1 MTRRCIPTASQRKS
15 LTSFAPMSPTLLIA
29 DDELLLARVLES
41 ELKTLWPEATIVA
54 VVHDGVAALEAARAH
69 QPDVAFLDIRMPG
82 MSGMDVARELIEF
95 DQPPLVVFVT
105 AYDQFALEAF
115 ERAAVDYVLKP
126 VQHERLE
133 ATVGRL
139 KARIAVRAAEVA
151 NFGDEDSDES
161 SAEDSDDGSATPGI
175 GAMVDTDRLA
185 QLLQRLESLERP
197 VAARGG
203 QYLRFIKALVGQ
215 EIRIIPVDEV
225 IYLEA
230 TDKYVNVVA
239 TSGEALIRTSL
250 RELAQQ
256 LDPDRFWQIHRGTV
270 VNIDCVASA
279 ANQSLGRMSLKLRNR
294 PESLPVARQ
303 YAHLF
308 KQM

>member
-1 MTRRCIPTASQRKS
+1 
-15 LTSFAPMSPTLLIA
+15 MSPTLLIA

-41 ELKTLWPEATIVA
+41 ELKALWPEATIAA
-54 VVHDGVAALEAARAH
+54 VVHDGMAALEAARVH

-95 DQPPLVVFVT
+95 DRPPLVVFVT

-133 ATVGRL
+133 ATVARL
-139 KARIAVRAAEVA
+139 KARMEVKA
-151 NFGDEDSDES
+151 GED
-161 SAEDSDDGSATPGI
+161 DDDVQADI
-175 GAMVDTDRLA
+175 GTMVDTDRLA

-197 VAARGG
+197 AAAQG

-215 EIRIIPVDEV
+215 EVRIIPVDEV
-225 IYLEA
+225 VYLEA

-239 TSGEALIRTSL
+239 TSGAALIRTSL
-250 RELAQQ
+250 RELIQQ

-279 ANQSLGRMSLKLRNR
+279 VNQSLGRLSLKLRDR

>member
-1 MTRRCIPTASQRKS
+1 
-15 LTSFAPMSPTLLIA
+15 MSPTLLIA
-29 DDELLLARVLES
+29 DDELLLARVLEA
-41 ELKTLWPEATIVA
+41 ELKTLWPEATIA
-54 VVHDGVAALEAARAH
+54 SVVHDGVAALDAARAH

-95 DQPPLVVFVT
+95 DRPPLVVFVT

-126 VQHERLE
+126 VQHDRLE
-133 ATVGRL
+133 ATVARL
-139 KARIAVRAAEVA
+139 KARLGAKAAEA
-151 NFGDEDSDES
+151 GEALDGSDADMGDD
-161 SAEDSDDGSATPGI
+161 AGDDGAPLSDI
-175 GAMVDTDRLA
+175 GTMVDTDRLA
-185 QLLQRLESLERP
+185 QLLQRLESLEQP
-197 VAARGG
+197 SAAPRGH
-203 QYLRFIKALVGQ
+203 YLRFIKALVGQ
-215 EIRIIPVDEV
+215 EVRIIPVDEV
-225 IYLEA
+225 VYLEA

-250 RELAQQ
+250 RELTQQ

-279 ANQSLGRMSLKLRNR
+279 VNQSLGRLSLKLRDR
-294 PESLPVARQ
+294 SESLPVARQ

>member
-1 MTRRCIPTASQRKS
+1 
-15 LTSFAPMSPTLLIA
+15 MSPTLLIA

-41 ELKTLWPEATIVA
+41 ELKSLWPDATIAA
-54 VVHDGVAALEAARAH
+54 VVHDGVAALDAARVH

-95 DQPPLVVFVT
+95 DRPPLVVFVT

-133 ATVGRL
+133 ATVCRL
-139 KARIAVRAAEVA
+139 KARLAAKAAAEDDAGADVD
-151 NFGDEDSDES
+151 NG
-161 SAEDSDDGSATPGI
+161 DDGDTDI
-175 GAMVDTDRLA
+175 GTMVDTDKLA
-185 QLLQRLESLERP
+185 QLLQRLELLDKP
-197 VAARGG
+197 VATRG

-215 EIRIIPVDEV
+215 EVRIIPVDEV

-239 TSGEALIRTSL
+239 TSGDALIRTSL
-250 RELAQQ
+250 RELTQQ

-279 ANQSLGRMSLKLRNR
+279 VNQSLGRLSLKLRDR

>member
-1 MTRRCIPTASQRKS
+1 
-15 LTSFAPMSPTLLIA
+15 MSPTLLIA
-29 DDELLLARVLES
+29 DDEALLARVLAA
-41 ELKTLWPEATIVA
+41 ELTALWPEARIVS
-54 VVHDGVAALEAARAH
+54 VVHDGMSALDAARAH
-69 QPDVAFLDIRMPG
+69 RPDVAFLDIRMPG
-82 MSGMDVARELIEF
+82 MSGMDVARELVET
-95 DQPPLVVFVT
+95 DLPPLVVFVT

-133 ATVGRL
+133 ATVARL
-139 KARIAVRAAEVA
+139 RDRLAARQATSGPGPAAVDA
-151 NFGDEDSDES
+151 
-161 SAEDSDDGSATPGI
+161 
-175 GAMVDTDRLA
+175 DRLA
-185 QLLQRLESLERP
+185 QLLHRLEALENPPPQRG
-197 VAARGG
+197 AAATG

-215 EIRIIPVDEV
+215 EVRIIPVDEV

-230 TDKYVNVVA
+230 TDKYVNVVSA
-239 TSGEALIRTSL
+239 NGEALIRTSL

-279 ANQSLGRMSLKLRNR
+279 VNQSLGRVSLRLRDR

>member
-1 MTRRCIPTASQRKS
+1 
-15 LTSFAPMSPTLLIA
+15 MSPTLLIA
-29 DDELLLARVLES
+29 DDEALLARVLES
-41 ELKTLWPEATIVA
+41 ELKTLWPEATIAA
-54 VVHDGVAALEAARAH
+54 VVHDGMAALDAAREH

-95 DQPPLVVFVT
+95 DRPPLVVFVT

-133 ATVGRL
+133 ATVERL
-139 KARIAVRAAEVA
+139 RARLSAKAAE
-151 NFGDEDSDES
+151 DI
-161 SAEDSDDGSATPGI
+161 DDDAQDDAAATDI
-175 GAMVDTDRLA
+175 GTMVDTDRLA
-185 QLLQRLESLERP
+185 QLLARLESLDKP
-197 VAARGG
+197 QAAARG

-215 EIRIIPVDEV
+215 EVRIIPVDEV
-225 IYLEA
+225 VYLEA
-230 TDKYVNVVA
+230 TDKYVNVVS
-239 TSGEALIRTSL
+239 TGGEALIRTSL
-250 RELAQQ
+250 RELTQQ

-279 ANQSLGRMSLKLRNR
+279 VNQSLGRLSLKLRDR

>member
-1 MTRRCIPTASQRKS
+1 MRPS
-15 LTSFAPMSPTLLIA
+15 LLIA

-41 ELKTLWPEATIVA
+41 ELSGLWPEARIAA
-54 VVHDGVAALEAARAH
+54 VVHDGVAALDAARTH

-95 DQPPLVVFVT
+95 DKPPLVVFVT

-126 VQHERLE
+126 VQRERLE
-133 ATVGRL
+133 ATVDRL
-139 KARIAVRAAEVA
+139 KARMDAKAAHA
-151 NFGDEDSDES
+151 ADSGE
-161 SAEDSDDGSATPGI
+161 ADGQPDI
-175 GAMVDTDRLA
+175 GTMVDTDKLA
-185 QLLQRLESLERP
+185 QLLQRLALLENQAPTR
-197 VAARGG
+197 AAG

-215 EIRIIPVDEV
+215 EVRIIPVDEV

-230 TDKYVNVVA
+230 TDKYVNVVS
-239 TSGEALIRTSL
+239 TSGDALIRTSL
-250 RELAQQ
+250 RELMQQ

-279 ANQSLGRMSLKLRNR
+279 VNQSLGRLSLRLRDR